1 MASNDGTP
9 ALCLTY
15 PTQVFVRLTV
25 GIAHQFV
32 CRWAVPTLQVQAE
45 KHRMSQSVLTTEY
58 RNRFTGLEAY
68 REQVW
73 QVLTGSFFNRFIR
86 SSDTVLDLGAG
97 WGEFI
102 RNVRCGEKF
111 AMDLNPD
118 TDTRVGEGVKVIL
131 QDCSDEWLLQD
142 NSLDVVFTSNFF
154 EHLPNKSA
162 LERTL
167 AEAKRCLKPGGRLIC
182 LGPNIRFIGG
192 AYWDF
197 WDHHVALTERSLEE
211 VLKLEGFE
219 ISECIDRFLPYSM
232 SQGSTPPM
240 AFLKLYLKLPFAW
253 KFFGKQFLVV
263 AKKPS

>member
-1 MASNDGTP
+1 
-9 ALCLTY
+9 
-15 PTQVFVRLTV
+15 
-25 GIAHQFV
+25 
-32 CRWAVPTLQVQAE
+32 
-45 KHRMSQSVLTTEY
+45 MSQSVLTTEY

-73 QVLTGSFFNRFIR
+73 QVLTWSFFNRFIR
-86 SSDTVLDLGAG
+86 YSDTVLDLGAG

-118 TDTRVGEGVKVIL
+118 TDTRVGEGAKVIL
-131 QDCSDEWLLQD
+131 QDCSEEWLLPD

-154 EHLPNKSA
+154 EHLPDKAA

-167 AEAKRCLKPGGRLIC
+167 AEARRCLKPGGRLIC

-197 WDHHVALTERSLEE
+197 WDHHVALTER
-211 VLKLEGFE
+211 
-219 ISECIDRFLPYSM
+219 
-232 SQGSTPPM
+232 
-240 AFLKLYLKLPFAW
+240 
-253 KFFGKQFLVV
+253 
-263 AKKPS
+263 

>member
-1 MASNDGTP
+1 
-9 ALCLTY
+9 
-15 PTQVFVRLTV
+15 
-25 GIAHQFV
+25 
-32 CRWAVPTLQVQAE
+32 
-45 KHRMSQSVLTTEY
+45 MSQSVLTTEY

-73 QVLTGSFFNRFIR
+73 QVLTGSFFNRFVR

-154 EHLPNKSA
+154 EHLPNKAA
-162 LERTL
+162 LEQTL

-211 VLKLEGFE
+211 VLKLEGFG

-232 SQGSTPPM
+232 SQGSTPPL

-263 AKKPS
+263 AQKPS